1 MLTSHELFGFMS
13 AELSNDILQSAFEND
28 KELYKATLKA
38 VADARKLRPI
48 FFEKQPKLQRHAS
61 MVGTLSKP
69 NMELAAGTL
78 LRGWLLKKYNGM
90 LVDFLNALD
99 IPHKDGVVED
109 LPEKIDDAK
118 LKTAVDILLGK
129 YPREVVAVYLNAF
142 NSMNE
147 TGWDNLEKML
157 SEDSRVQV
165 V

>member
-1 MLTSHELFGFMS
+1 MLTSHELMGFMS

-38 VADARKLRPI
+38 VADARKLRPV
-48 FFEKQPKLQRHAS
+48 FFEKQAKAQRHAA
-61 MVGTLSKP
+61 MAATLSKP

-78 LRGWLLKKYNGM
+78 LRGWLLKKHKGM
-90 LVDFLNALD
+90 LVDFLDALG
-99 IPHKDGVVED
+99 IAHKDGVVED

-118 LKTAVDILLGK
+118 LKSAVDILIGK
-129 YPREVVAVYLNAF
+129 YPRDVVAVYLNAF

-147 TGWDNLEKML
+147 TGWENLDKML
-157 SEDSRVQV
+157 AEDSRIQV

>member
-1 MLTSHELFGFMS
+1 MLTSHELMGFMS

-28 KELYKATLKA
+28 KDLYKATLKA
-38 VADARKLRPI
+38 VADARKLRPV
-48 FFEKQPKLQRHAS
+48 FFEKQAKAQRHAA
-61 MVGTLSKP
+61 MAATLAKP

-90 LVDFLNALD
+90 LVDFLNALE

-109 LPEKIDDAK
+109 LPAKIDDAK
-118 LKTAVDILLGK
+118 LKAAVDILIAK

-147 TGWDNLEKML
+147 TGWDNLDKMRA
-157 SEDSRVQV
+157 EDSRIQV

>member
-1 MLTSHELFGFMS
+1 MGFMS

-38 VADARKLRPI
+38 VADARKLRPV
-48 FFEKQPKLQRHAS
+48 FFEKQARLQRHAT
-61 MVGTLSKP
+61 MVATLSKP
-69 NMELAAGTL
+69 NMDLAAGTL
-78 LRGWLLKKYNGM
+78 LRGWLLKRHSAM
-90 LVDFLNALD
+90 LVDFLDALD

-109 LPEKIDDAK
+109 LPEKIEDAK
-118 LKTAVDILLGK
+118 LKSAVDVLIGK

-147 TGWDNLEKML
+147 TGWDNLDKML
-157 SEDSRVQV
+157 EEDSRVQV

>member
-1 MLTSHELFGFMS
+1 MLTSHELMGFMS

-28 KELYKATLKA
+28 KDLYKATLKA

-48 FFEKQPKLQRHAS
+48 FFEKQAKAQRHAS
-61 MVGTLSKP
+61 MVSTLSKP

-118 LKTAVDILLGK
+118 LKTGVDTLIAK

>member
-1 MLTSHELFGFMS
+1 MLTSHELMGFMS

-48 FFEKQPKLQRHAS
+48 FFEKQPKLQRHAT
-61 MVGTLSKP
+61 MVATLAKP
-69 NMELAAGTL
+69 NMDLAAGTL
-78 LRGWLLKKYNGM
+78 LRGWLLKKHSAM
-90 LVDFLNALD
+90 LVDFLDALG

-109 LPEKIDDAK
+109 LPEKIEDAK
-118 LKTAVDILLGK
+118 LKTAVDTLIAK

-147 TGWDNLEKML
+147 TGWDNLDKML
-157 SEDSRVQV
+157 EEDSRVQV

>member
-38 VADARKLRPI
+38 VADARKLRPV
-48 FFEKQPKLQRHAS
+48 FFEKQAKPQRHAA
-61 MVGTLSKP
+61 MVSTLAKP

-90 LVDFLNALD
+90 LVDFLNALG

-118 LKTAVDILLGK
+118 LKAAVDVLLGK

>member
-1 MLTSHELFGFMS
+1 MLTSHELMGFMS

-48 FFEKQPKLQRHAS
+48 FFEKQPKLQRHAT
-61 MVGTLSKP
+61 MVATLAKP
-69 NMELAAGTL
+69 NMDLAAGTL
-78 LRGWLLKKYNGM
+78 LRGWLLKKHSAM
-90 LVDFLNALD
+90 LVDFLDALG

-109 LPEKIDDAK
+109 LPEKIEDDK
-118 LKTAVDILLGK
+118 LKIAVDTLISK

-157 SEDSRVQV
+157 EEDSRVQV

>member
-1 MLTSHELFGFMS
+1 MGFMS

-48 FFEKQPKLQRHAS
+48 FFEKQPKLQRHAT
-61 MVGTLSKP
+61 MVATLAKP
-69 NMELAAGTL
+69 NMDLAAGTL
-78 LRGWLLKKYNGM
+78 LRGWLLKRHSAM
-90 LVDFLNALD
+90 LVDFLDALS

-109 LPEKIDDAK
+109 LPETIEDAK
-118 LKTAVDILLGK
+118 LKAAVDVLIGK

-147 TGWDNLEKML
+147 TGWDNLDKML
-157 SEDSRVQV
+157 EEDSRVQV

>member
-1 MLTSHELFGFMS
+1 MGFMS

-28 KELYKATLKA
+28 KELYKATMKA

-48 FFEKQPKLQRHAS
+48 FFEKQAKPQRHAA
-61 MVGTLSKP
+61 MAATLAKP

-78 LRGWLLKKYNGM
+78 LRGWLLKKHNGM
-90 LVDFLNALD
+90 LVDFLNALG
-99 IPHKDGVVED
+99 IAHKDGVVED

-118 LKTAVDILLGK
+118 LKAAVDILLGK